1 MILRT
6 GNNHSSSHSL
16 SPKWMKNNKGGIKDE
31 RKLRDDSGIVDID
44 KRSGVGIQDGMQHVQ
59 LIVEGVIHSFNN
71 Y

>member
-16 SPKWMKNNKGGIKDE
+16 SPKRMKNNKGGIKDE

-44 KRSGVGIQDGMQHVQ
+44 KRSGVRDSGWHATCTVN
-59 LIVEGVIHSFNN
+59 S
-71 Y
+71 